1 MIAEISDDGPW
12 IENFRAAKAVTVIP
26 FAKLLIPFG
35 GTVVC
40 RHLSDF
46 GAGEAE
52 VLAVPL
58 IQNRVYFQI
67 VQTTKNTFL
76 RDTQNTAQ
84 KTVVYMRIIFQT
96 AGKQVAHKVYD
107 RFIKSVSCGPAESV
121 YHIHHDNDGGCAIVF
136 MQQQSQR
143 AQGHLIVNFVCGLRS

>member
-12 IENFRAAKAVTVIP
+12 IENFRTAKAVTVIP
-26 FAKLLIPFG
+26 FAKLLILFG
-35 GTVVC
+35 GAVVC

-46 GAGEAE
+46 GGGEAE

-107 RFIKSVSCGPAESV
+107 RFIKSVHVALLNRCIIFV
-121 YHIHHDNDGGCAIVF
+121 NDDDGGCAIVF